1 MLGEVDRSPTD
12 MELRTSHID
21 AYGFI
26 DEFDCPVPPE
36 LELFYYEPDEFPEL
50 FALAFEEEEEFYDN
64 VF

>member
-1 MLGEVDRSPTD
+1 